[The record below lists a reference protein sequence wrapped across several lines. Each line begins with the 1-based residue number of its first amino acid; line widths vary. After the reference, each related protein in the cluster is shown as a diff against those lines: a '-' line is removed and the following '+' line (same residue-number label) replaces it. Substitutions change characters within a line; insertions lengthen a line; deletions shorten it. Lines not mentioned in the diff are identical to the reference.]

1 MATSYDDIYNAFIFK
16 VEAYKLMPLLSEDK
30 QKILTI
36 YLTAACRKSYRRC
49 LKYVDLNDRD
59 DTLQQFNVDLDDDL
73 IDILAEYMVSEW
85 LKPKLYS
92 DELLESRLNTKDFTE
107 FSGAKMVEQ
116 LRLLCSE
123 AEQAARVGINNYS
136 FSHGDIAEVN
146 RQ

>member
-1 MATSYDDIYNAFIFK
+1 
-16 VEAYKLMPLLSEDK
+16 MPLLSEDRER
-30 QKILTI
+30 IMNI
-36 YLTAACRKSYRRC
+36 YLTAACRKAYRRC
-49 LKYVDLNDRD
+49 LKYVDLLDRD
-59 DTLQQFNVDLDDDL
+59 DEYQSFNIDLDDDL

-123 AEQAARVGINNYS
+123 AEQAANVGINNYS

-146 RQ
+146 RP